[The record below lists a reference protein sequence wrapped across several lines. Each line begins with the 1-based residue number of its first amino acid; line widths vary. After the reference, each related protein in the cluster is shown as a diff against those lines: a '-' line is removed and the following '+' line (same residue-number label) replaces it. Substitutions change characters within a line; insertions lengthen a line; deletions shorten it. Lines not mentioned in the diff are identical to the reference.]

1 MVYNVAGHSAIDLI
15 DHGNAYFIADTALQ
29 NNVDRISFHITP
41 HRIKAG
47 VRRAIPPGAGFQQQL
62 SGCALMV
69 WKGKSFLQIYD
80 RKFAVPDGLSVD
92 FLIVSN
98 NAVNNFQELESR
110 IHIGQLILDSSNS
123 TYFVTHFLDETKT
136 LNTNIYSVLHEG
148 AFELHI

>member
-1 MVYNVAGHSAIDLI
+1 MVYNVVGHSAIDLI

-47 VRRAIPPGAGFQQQL
+47 VRRTIPPGAGFQQQL

-110 IHIGQLILDSSNS
+110 IHVGQLILDSSNS
-123 TYFVTHFLDETKT
+123 TYFATHFLDESKT

>member
-15 DHGNAYFIADTALQ
+15 DHGNAYFITDTALQ

-47 VRRAIPPGAGFQQQL
+47 IRRAIPPAAGFQQQL

-92 FLIVSN
+92 FLIISN
-98 NAVNNFQELESR
+98 NAVTSFQELASR

-123 TYFVTHFLDETKT
+123 TYFVTHFLNETK
-136 LNTNIYSVLHEG
+136 NFRANIYSVLHQG
-148 AFELHI
+148 AFELYI